1 MFLCRNL
8 KKKLSLE
15 PLLIWS
21 TEVYFIA
28 HNMYVCLLGLGWSG
42 IDGNFE

>member
-1 MFLCRNL
+1 M
-8 KKKLSLE
+8 
-15 PLLIWS
+15 WS

-28 HNMYVCLLGLGWSG
+28 QNMCVCLLGLGWSG